1 MFEIKLGQKVIIIST
16 EEIATVI
23 SISDND
29 EISVELSDGS
39 IKKFFPKDLMD
50 GEK

>member
-1 MFEIKLGQKVIIIST
+1 MFEIKLGQKVIIMSSQ
-16 EEIATVI
+16 EKATVV

-29 EISVELSDGS
+29 EISVELSDGTVK
-39 IKKFFPKDLMD
+39 IFFPKDLMD